1 MKARTLILT
10 FAAIAVFAAPAALA
24 ASPDATTV
32 IRYLA
37 PKAGQYQI
45 ELENTSGVGYINAF
59 AWVPPS
65 GLTVTAVTKTSGGR
79 CNVVEN
85 EIRCT
90 GAKRGIA
97 PPSCMCRVGGFM
109 TVTFTATGYSPKFNG
124 RYWTYYGI
132 GSDTRITQMTPVNYA
147 IPSTMAQV
155 PDLPLC
161 QPGTQPDPQHPT
173 CIVE

>member
-1 MKARTLILT
+1 MKARRIILT
-10 FAAIAVFAAPAALA
+10 FAAITMFAAPAALA

-37 PKAGQYQI
+37 PKQGKYQI
-45 ELENTSGVGYINAF
+45 ELENTSGVGYINTF

-85 EIRCT
+85 EIHCS
-90 GAKRGIA
+90 GGKHGIA
-97 PPSCMCRVGGFM
+97 PPTCMCRAGGFM

-124 RYWTYYGI
+124 RYWTYFGI
-132 GSDTRITQMTPVNYA
+132 GSDTRITQMTPVNHT

-155 PDLPLC
+155 PDLPVC
-161 QPGTQPDPQHPT
+161 APGTQPAADNP
-173 CIVE
+173 CVVE

>member
-24 ASPDATTV
+24 AESPDATTV

-37 PKAGQYQI
+37 PKQGKYQI

-59 AWVPPS
+59 AWVPPA
-65 GLTVTAVTKTSGGR
+65 GLSVTAVTKTSGGR

-85 EIRCT
+85 EIHCT

-97 PPSCMCRVGGFM
+97 PPVCMCRTGGFM
-109 TVTFTATGYSPKFNG
+109 TVTF
-124 RYWTYYGI
+124 
-132 GSDTRITQMTPVNYA
+132 
-147 IPSTMAQV
+147 
-155 PDLPLC
+155 
-161 QPGTQPDPQHPT
+161 
-173 CIVE
+173 